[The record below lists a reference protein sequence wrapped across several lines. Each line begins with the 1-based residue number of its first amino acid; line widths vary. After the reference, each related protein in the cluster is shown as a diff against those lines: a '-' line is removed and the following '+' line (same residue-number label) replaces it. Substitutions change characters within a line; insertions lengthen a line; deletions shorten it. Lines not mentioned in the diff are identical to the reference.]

1 MQARRGFEA
10 LSQFWN
16 EEDTD
21 DLEILSGMNV
31 RHPLGH
37 EFPAGNRPWTMAGE
51 GSADRRSR
59 LREQAPVRRDN
70 MEPEPEERV
79 AGPVQSPLARLL

>member
-16 EEDTD
+16 EEDMD
-21 DLEILSGMNV
+21 DLEIFSGMNV

-37 EFPAGNRPWTMAGE
+37 KFPAGSLDRFSGRLP
-51 GSADRRSR
+51 SAP
-59 LREQAPVRRDN
+59 LGFPQKQA
-70 MEPEPEERV
+70 
-79 AGPVQSPLARLL
+79 